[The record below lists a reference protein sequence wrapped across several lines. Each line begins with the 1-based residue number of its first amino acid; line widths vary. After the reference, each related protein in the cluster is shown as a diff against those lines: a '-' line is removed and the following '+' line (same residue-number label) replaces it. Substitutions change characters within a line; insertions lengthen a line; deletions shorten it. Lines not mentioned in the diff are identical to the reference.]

1 MKCLPGGVSVSA
13 TDLSIKECI
22 DLEINVI
29 LIYSFTYYTVAG
41 SRFADVG
48 RWYLCPPLISKVFW
62 LL

>member
-29 LIYSFTYYTVAG
+29 LIALLTTLLLG
-41 SRFADVG
+41 VG
-48 RWYLCPPLISKVFW
+48 
-62 LL
+62 LLMLVDDICVHL